1 MAKTKLIVGAGVA
14 AALLVTSSAL
24 AFGGVFNN
32 GEDAL
37 GVSGKTPSAAG
48 KIMPRPQGPKFKLDE
63 TTQVLVD
70 GEVASDEIVKVIKH
84 GDHWHVFTKDGR
96 EIITYTDPSKAK
108 SAGQLRSTAKVLS
121 AGQLGQVASQGVV
134 KILKHGDHYHIYTAD
149 GQEFVTYT
157 NPSGLYPGIAIGTY
171 TGSHGGGKNPV
182 PSYRPWRPQVVPAG
196 GKTNPSGVPGSTV
209 KPRPS
214 GKPIPGGGL
223 PLVRVVS
230 LPQLAKLPIVKIL
243 QHADHYHAYTQAG
256 EEYITY
262 ENPAKVFPQ
271 IKIGQYSGSHGG
283 NGEAPKPNGGDKPN
297 QPGQAQPPT
306 EQRPKPGSQPGQ
318 QKPDDSERVVKIQ
331 RHGDHWHLHFADGHE
346 GISYTDPS
354 ELYPDIEITEYEEEK
369 PQDSTE
375 VQEDEK
381 FTYDQVEAKL
391 IVPLEY
397 ITYGNVTHT
406 TRFDQENQRFVIP
419 HYDHY
424 HYMTLDTIIQFAR
437 GGKDN
442 MFHGYSARQ
451 VVATLKYLVLH
462 PEARPRGENG
472 WGSAAEVA
480 P

>member
-24 AFGGVFNN
+24 AVGGAFNN
-32 GEDAL
+32 GEGGLA
-37 GVSGKTPSAAG
+37 GSGETAAAAG
-48 KIMPRPQGPKFKLDE
+48 KVAPRPQGPKFKLDE

-96 EIITYTDPSKAK
+96 EIITYTDPAKAK
-108 SAGQLRSTAKVLS
+108 SARQLRSTAKVLS

-149 GQEFVTYT
+149 GREFVTYSD
-157 NPSGLYPGIAIGTY
+157 PRALYPGVTIGTY
-171 TGSHGGGKNPV
+171 TGTHGGGRVFPGTWPV
-182 PSYRPWRPQVVPAG
+182 RPSLTPAGGNGKPGRVPAG
-196 GKTNPSGVPGSTV
+196 KGKVN
-209 KPRPS
+209 
-214 GKPIPGGGL
+214 PGGKL
-223 PLVRVVS
+223 AFVPVVS
-230 LPQLAKLPIVKIL
+230 LQQMQKLPIVKIL
-243 QHADHYHAYTQAG
+243 KHGDHYHAYTKAG
-256 EEYITY
+256 QEYITY
-262 ENPAKVFPQ
+262 ENPAKVFP
-271 IKIGQYSGSHGG
+271 KIRIGEYTGSHAG
-283 NGEAPKPNGGDKPN
+283 NGTQTKPGKGVKP
-297 QPGQAQPPT
+297 QPGAGQK
-306 EQRPKPGSQPGQ
+306 PKPGTGPGKQ
-318 QKPDDSERVVKIQ
+318 DSKDPERVVKIE

-369 PQDSTE
+369 PHDTTE
-375 VQEDEK
+375 VKEDEK

-397 ITYGNVTHT
+397 ITYGNVIHATS
-406 TRFDQENQRFVIP
+406 FDRENQRFVIP

-424 HYMTLDTIIQFAR
+424 HYMSLDTIIQFAR

-462 PEARPRGENG
+462 PEARPKGENG
-472 WGSAAEVA
+472 WGSDAEIA

>member
-24 AFGGVFNN
+24 AVGGAFNN
-32 GEDAL
+32 GEGAL
-37 GVSGKTPSAAG
+37 AGSGETAAAAG
-48 KIMPRPQGPKFKLDE
+48 KVAPRPQEPKFKLDE

-96 EIITYTDPSKAK
+96 EIITYTDPAKAK

-171 TGSHGGGKNPV
+171 TGSHGGGKNIV
-182 PSYRPWRPQVVPAG
+182 PSYRPWHPQVIPAG
-196 GKTNPSGVPGSTV
+196 GKTLPWQVPGGIV
-209 KPRPS
+209 NPHPD
-214 GKPIPGGGL
+214 GKPVPGAGL
-223 PLVRVVS
+223 SLVQVVS
-230 LPQLAKLPIVKIL
+230 LQQLAKLPIVKIL

-256 EEYITY
+256 VEYITY
-262 ENPAKVFPQ
+262 ENPTKVFPQ

-283 NGEAPKPNGGDKPN
+283 KGNVSQPNSGEKPSKPEKT
-297 QPGQAQPPT
+297 QPET
-306 EQRPKPGSQPGQ
+306 EQQPKPGEHSGQ
-318 QKPDDSERVVKIQ
+318 NQIDDSERVVKIQ

-369 PQDSTE
+369 PHDTTE

-381 FTYDQVEAKL
+381 FTYDQVEAKR

-397 ITYGNVTHT
+397 ITYGNVIHA

-462 PEARPRGENG
+462 PEARPKGENG